1 MLLKIGSIN
10 LRIRE
15 NLGSSSSPFVVFPRG
30 SVNAVNAQHCRF
42 HLVKK
47 KERNNAIAT
56 RYLESQRQKSV
67 QKIP

>member
-1 MLLKIGSIN
+1 MLLKIGSTN

-15 NLGSSSSPFVVFPRG
+15 NLDSSLSPFVVFPRG
-30 SVNAVNAQHCRF
+30 SVNAVNAQQCRF
-42 HLVKK
+42 HLANK

-67 QKIP
+67 RKIP